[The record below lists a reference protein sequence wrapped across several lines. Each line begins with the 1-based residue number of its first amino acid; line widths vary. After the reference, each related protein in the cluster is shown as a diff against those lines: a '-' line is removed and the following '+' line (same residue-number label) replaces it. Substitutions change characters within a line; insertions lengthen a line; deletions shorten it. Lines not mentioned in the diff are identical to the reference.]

1 MTSCCWSPSRSSRR
15 ARSAATPDGPGP
27 AAFPPGRWVATLGF
41 AYPGKG
47 LEEVVDATAAAARDP
62 RLPEDAR
69 PMGVL
74 NLGGAAP
81 GHEDLLTELEVEET
95 GEK

>member
-1 MTSCCWSPSRSSRR
+1 M
-15 ARSAATPDGPGP
+15 
-27 AAFPPGRWVATLGF
+27 ATLGF

-81 GHEDLLTELEVEET
+81 GHEDLLTELEERAAAAGTQFVAT
-95 GEK
+95 GWLDDAALAAVRDGAMAA